1 MKRKGV
7 NKMAL
12 ANVEVSLNE
21 DEIKKHVYDRLD
33 DMVRESLILIDVETL
48 AKKMCISRRFLED
61 EFLSDI
67 RMKAIERR
75 KSRKR
80 LNFYDEVIP
89 VIKEIVYEKF

>member
-80 LNFYDEVIP
+80 LYFYDEVIP

>member
-1 MKRKGV
+1 MKQKGV
-7 NKMAL
+7 DTMAL

-33 DMVRESLILIDVETL
+33 DMVRESLIMIDVETL
-48 AKKMCISRRFLED
+48 AKKMCLSKRFLED

-80 LNFYDEVIP
+80 LYFYDEVIP

>member
-1 MKRKGV
+1 MKLKGV
-7 NKMAL
+7 NTMAL

-33 DMVRESLILIDVETL
+33 DMVRESLIMIDVETL
-48 AKKMCISRRFLED
+48 AKKMCLSKRFLED

-80 LNFYDEVIP
+80 LYFYDEVIP

>member
-1 MKRKGV
+1 
-7 NKMAL
+7 MAL

-33 DMVRESLILIDVETL
+33 DMVRESLIMIDVETL
-48 AKKMCISRRFLED
+48 AKKMCLSKRFLED

-80 LNFYDEVIP
+80 LYFYDEVIP

>member
-1 MKRKGV
+1 MKRKEV
-7 NKMAL
+7 RLMPL
-12 ANVEVSLNE
+12 ANIEVSVNE
-21 DEIKKHVYDRLD
+21 EEIKQHVYDRLD
-33 DMVRESLILIDVETL
+33 EMIRESLILIDVETL
-48 AKKMCISRRFLED
+48 AKKMCISKRFLED

-80 LNFYDEVIP
+80 LYFYDEVIP

>member
-1 MKRKGV
+1 
-7 NKMAL
+7 MAL

-21 DEIKKHVYDRLD
+21 DEIKQYVESRLE
-33 DMVRESLILIDVETL
+33 DMIRESLILIDVETL
-48 AKKMCISRRFLED
+48 SKRMCISRRFLED

-80 LNFYDEVIP
+80 LYFYDEVIP
-89 VIKEIVYEKF
+89 VIREIIYEKF

>member
-7 NKMAL
+7 KKMAL

-21 DEIKKHVYDRLD
+21 DEIKQYVESRLE
-33 DMVRESLILIDVETL
+33 DMIRESLILIDVETL
-48 AKKMCISRRFLED
+48 SKRMCISRRFLED

-67 RMKAIERR
+67 RFKAIERR

-80 LNFYDEVIP
+80 LYVYSEVIP
-89 VIKEIVYEKF
+89 VIKEILDEKF

>member
-1 MKRKGV
+1 
-7 NKMAL
+7 MAL

-33 DMVRESLILIDVETL
+33 DMVRESLIMIDVETL
-48 AKKMCISRRFLED
+48 SKRMCISRRFLED

-80 LNFYDEVIP
+80 LYFFDEVIP